1 MIYTTLLPTDRVVRL
16 PLFLLFLQEINSD
29 RLPLA
34 RRNPGMSE
42 AQCMKEQRDYRPIRV
57 IKKCR
62 LTDPKHSQISKYVR
76 ICQSARADN
85 PGISFGCSR
94 SCQRLTAAAPSP
106 GRFCLENSFWTSRPR
121 KRQLGPPSFP
131 LQPFPARA
139 GGKGGSTARWRL
151 GCLPAAR

>member
-62 LTDPKHSQISKYVR
+62 LTNQNIHKL
-76 ICQSARADN
+76 AN
-85 PGISFGCSR
+85 M
-94 SCQRLTAAAPSP
+94 
-106 GRFCLENSFWTSRPR
+106 
-121 KRQLGPPSFP
+121 
-131 LQPFPARA
+131 
-139 GGKGGSTARWRL
+139 
-151 GCLPAAR
+151 